1 MFSPYAEAVRG
12 RKDASEE
19 LIALNERHT
28 LIKRGKITPHEVRTK
43 TNKIYEGKYIAFANK
58 ALFFY
63 VKTRKTDDF
72 DRCARK

>member
-12 RKDASEE
+12 RKDVSEE

-43 TNKIYEGKYIAFANK
+43 TNTRYMKVKISLLQTK
-58 ALFFY
+58 
-63 VKTRKTDDF
+63 
-72 DRCARK
+72 RCFSM